1 MENPVIVFDGALR
14 VRIRVRSAFCVAACS
29 AIGSWA
35 KPVGMITKVR
45 DGKISVADRTMLRL
59 QYTAEVSI
67 GTMNRWEIFEE
78 GENKPFAERVHVTLN
93 RKHKFCLNGRVH
105 EMMGRPEAV
114 VLMFD
119 WQERAIGIR
128 PASPTDK
135 GSFRLH
141 PLCRGSR
148 HRIIRAAPFCRH
160 FAICVSSTTAFLEPR
175 VDGEGVL
182 LLDLK
187 ATTPARSPRLCK
199 RMAEL

>member
-1 MENPVIVFDGALR
+1 MT
-14 VRIRVRSAFCVAACS
+14 
-29 AIGSWA
+29 
-35 KPVGMITKVR
+35 TKVR

-119 WQERAIGIR
+119 WQERVIGIR

-135 GSFRLH
+135 GAFRLH

-160 FAICVSSTTAFLEPR
+160 FAICVSSTTVFLDPR
-175 VDGEGVL
+175 VDGDGVL